1 MSENQILSW
10 PDISRPST
18 LIYNFPICDKL
29 EHISTFSDKVFCPLE
44 IETTTFSSFFIFLF
58 ISADPELV
66 GGDTLTCGVCRK
78 EFALADIVKFIQ
90 HKVLTC
96 NKENYRCATENGGD
110 GTTSSESDV
119 DATNVGTGA
128 NSTPISRTT
137 TPQHQPRR
145 HSISTVTPGKASPSS
160 DNNNLST
167 DVKCEDLSASELHR
181 KKKVELVDAESNTV
195 STGKHFSIKIVLF
208 QIIVGMK
215 LMKQTFHL
223 FVSNYTSWI
232 S

>member
-1 MSENQILSW
+1 
-10 PDISRPST
+10 
-18 LIYNFPICDKL
+18 L
-29 EHISTFSDKVFCPLE
+29 EAIQFNETFFFVF
-44 IETTTFSSFFIFLF
+44 F

-110 GTTSSESDV
+110 GTTSSESDA
-119 DATNVGTGA
+119 DAANAGTGA

-160 DNNNLST
+160 DNNNLSSS
-167 DVKCEDLSASELHR
+167 DVKCEDLSELNR
-181 KKKVELVDAESNTV
+181 KKKVELVDAESNTI
-195 STGKHFSIKIVLF
+195 STGKRFLFNTFKHILSTKIL
-208 QIIVGMK
+208 
-215 LMKQTFHL
+215 LMTAFNI
-223 FVSNYTSWI
+223 FVSNYTS
-232 S
+232 